1 MYIVVKNIVGS
12 NRIDGKM
19 LGMQVFD
26 TWESKPYKTKA
37 GAIKAANKISGNVG
51 VRRISGPLVWSK
63 GTMYDTKAK

>member
-26 TWESKPYKTKA
+26 TWESKPYKMQRA
-37 GAIKAANKISGNVG
+37 AIKAANKMPGSVG
-51 VRRISGPLVWSK
+51 VRRLNGPLVWSK
-63 GTMYDTKAK
+63 GTVYDTRAR